1 MSHHKLLQPR
11 GSRYFILVSKL
22 QFRLRGPQLD
32 GSVLRRK
39 AHNKI
44 SFFPTLTCGV
54 FLFSAVSAPHAA
66 SRPAACPPS
75 TSSLPT
81 LPHHSLTLTYIHHTH
96 THSSLSH
103 HISSLSHTHTYTH
116 LITHHHSHTHI
127 YTYTHLITHH
137 HSHTHTYH
145 HSHSLTHTPTLT

>member
-32 GSVLRRK
+32 GSMLRRK
-39 AHNKI
+39 ARNKNH
-44 SFFPTLTCGV
+44 FFPTVTCGFFV
-54 FLFSAVSAPHAA
+54 FSAVSAPPAA
-66 SRPAACPPS
+66 SRLPPVLPPHPPS
-75 TSSLPT
+75 H
-81 LPHHSLTLTYIHHTH
+81 LPHHSLTHSLTHSHIHTSHTH

-103 HISSLSHTHTYTH
+103 HISSLSHTH
-116 LITHHHSHTHI
+116 I

-137 HSHTHTYH
+137 HSHTRKY
-145 HSHSLTHTPTLT
+145 TPTLT